1 MSYTKQTWATGDIV
15 TADKLNHMEDGI
27 AGGGSAPLVCYFDE
41 NLGHLNVTFGA
52 IVEAVDAG
60 RLVVHYSNHTEGE
73 AFHSRA
79 TMFTEYEINVTHD
92 EQDQP
97 NGYYGTVS
105 VGNFYTTDV
114 VETLDAMYAEYPF
127 LAD

>member
-15 TADKLNHMEDGI
+15 TADKLNHIEDGI
-27 AGGGSAPLVCYFDE
+27 AGGGSAPLVCYNDD

-60 RLVVHYSNHTEGE
+60 QPVVYYSNYHVGDEYRTVK
-73 AFHSRA
+73 
-79 TMFTEYEINVTHD
+79 MFNGYEIIPD
-92 EQDQP
+92 FGEQDEIR
-97 NGYYGTVS
+97 GYSAAVDFGSYFAVD
-105 VGNFYTTDV
+105 YT
-114 VETLDAMYAEYPF
+114 ETLEVLYAEYPY